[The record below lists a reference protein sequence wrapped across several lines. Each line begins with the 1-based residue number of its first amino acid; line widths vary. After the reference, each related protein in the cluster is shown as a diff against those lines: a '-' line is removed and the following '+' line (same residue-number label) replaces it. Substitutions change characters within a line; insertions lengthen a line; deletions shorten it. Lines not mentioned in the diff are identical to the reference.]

1 MDDPQGKLAE
11 ETPAR
16 AGGRRLAPTI
26 YDVARAVGVNASTV
40 SRALNKPGRV
50 NRATEQRVRA
60 VALELGY
67 RINPMARALPTGR
80 TDTLAIL
87 ISDITNPVY
96 FDLVRGAERA
106 IAATGQTLVYAESQ
120 ESGEV
125 ELATAG
131 RLQSAV
137 DGLLL
142 VASRLRDDEISR
154 LAATKPVV
162 LANRAVPDLPSI
174 TPDVTMGVAQA
185 MGHLADLGHRSI
197 GYLAGPAVSW
207 MNRTRWSSIFG
218 SARAR
223 GLSIAM
229 FTAGRPT
236 IEGGEHALPKI
247 IASGVTAVITY
258 NDLMALG
265 LLRACRTAGVTVPG
279 RLSVVGFDDIFGADL
294 TTPSLTTVRS
304 PLAAIGE
311 AAVHRLVAEVRGEHR
326 VDDMPGL
333 TTTLIVRES
342 TGPVERI

>member
-1 MDDPQGKLAE
+1 MNDPQGTLTE
-11 ETPAR
+11 ETPADAPARR
-16 AGGRRLAPTI
+16 AVPTI
-26 YDVARAVGVNASTV
+26 YDVAREAGVNASTV
-40 SRALNKPGRV
+40 SRALNKPGRI
-50 NRATEQRVRA
+50 NRVTEQRVRA

-67 RINPMARALPTGR
+67 RTNPMARALPTGR

-137 DGLLL
+137 DGILL
-142 VASRLRDDEISR
+142 VASRLRDDEIGR

-162 LANRAVPDLPSI
+162 LANRAVPGLPCI
-174 TPDVTMGVAQA
+174 TPDVTAGVAQA
-185 MGHLADLGHRSI
+185 ISHLADLGHRSI
-197 GYLAGPAVSW
+197 GYLAGPAGSW
-207 MNRTRWSSIFG
+207 MNRTRWEAIFR
-218 SARAR
+218 SARAH

-236 IEGGEHALPKI
+236 VEGGEQALPKI

-265 LLRACRTAGVTVPG
+265 LVRACRMAGVTVPG

-304 PLAAIGE
+304 PLAAVGE
-311 AAVHRLVAEVRGEHR
+311 ASVHRLVAEVRGEHG
-326 VDDMPGL
+326 VDEVSGL
-333 TTTLIVRES
+333 ATTLIVRES